1 MLFVCIICNTAL
13 LSYLCVQSLLN
24 QLRAVFDQI
33 IEFQSA
39 QDTLYRSA
47 LEELQ
52 LRVQYEDKKRQR
64 EEMVRT
70 QRKI

>member
-1 MLFVCIICNTAL
+1 MIRHTSL
-13 LSYLCVQSLLN
+13 LSRLCLQSLLN

-39 QDTLYRSA
+39 QDALYRSA

-52 LRVQYEDKKRQR
+52 LRIQYEDKKKQR

-70 QRKI
+70 RGIRWSYYI

>member
-1 MLFVCIICNTAL
+1 MIRHTSL
-13 LSYLCVQSLLN
+13 LSRLCLQSLLN

-39 QDTLYRSA
+39 QDALYRSA

-52 LRVQYEDKKRQR
+52 LRIQYEDKKKQR

-70 QRKI
+70 RGIR